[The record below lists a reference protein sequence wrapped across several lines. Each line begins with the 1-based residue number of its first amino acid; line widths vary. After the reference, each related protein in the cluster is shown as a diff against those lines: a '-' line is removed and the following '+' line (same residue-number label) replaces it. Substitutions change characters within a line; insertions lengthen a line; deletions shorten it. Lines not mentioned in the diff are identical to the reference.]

1 MKGVRRVGLGVIDQ
15 GLSSI
20 SNAVFLVAVARVASV
35 EEFGAVSLAYALFV
49 FGLAVQRGSLGTLT
63 SLAATVRRPPP
74 LVASFLGALLVVI
87 VGVVLGVAVGVDDH
101 PAYYVVLVASLVI
114 YPQDLLRYDAIAQ
127 QRAGLAVISDGIWFA
142 VTLALLC
149 ASILGASISVFAMAC
164 AWVVLGAVPSLVALV
179 LPLRASLALHT
190 RWVVDHASDLRLL
203 GPDAVLSA
211 VAPLILASVVAHYL
225 SLDDVAAVRGAGTL
239 LGPLSTLFSAL
250 QVVLLPEMA
259 RLLGDNRLRL
269 AAGQALVMS
278 LVVAMWGGFLFLIPD
293 GAGRELLGDT
303 WSASRAVL
311 IWATLELMMWALA
324 TGPVALLTSYRR
336 WKELLSLRVAYL
348 VAVAC
353 ALGVTVSSGDVA
365 TVMIGMLAASVV
377 NCVLFYVVAAREQR
391 RLRAATSQC
400 SGVSRGATR
409 AGRRPR

>member
-1 MKGVRRVGLGVIDQ
+1 MKGVHRVGLGVIDQ

-49 FGLAVQRGSLGTLT
+49 FGLAVQRASLGTLT
-63 SLAATVRRPPP
+63 ALAATVRRPPP
-74 LVASFLGALLVVI
+74 LVVSLLGALLVLV
-87 VGVVLGVAVGVDDH
+87 VGTALGVIVGVDDH
-101 PAYYVVLVASLVI
+101 PAYYVVLVAALVI

-127 QRAGLAVISDGIWFA
+127 QRVGLAVVSDGLWFA

-149 ASILGASISVFAMAC
+149 ASVLGASISVFVMAC
-164 AWVVLGAVPSLVALV
+164 AWLVLGAVPALVALAV
-179 LPLRASLALHT
+179 PLRQSLVLRT
-190 RWVVDHASDLRLL
+190 RWVADHAPDLRLL

-211 VAPLILASVVAHYL
+211 VAPLVLASVVAHYL

-259 RLLGDNRLRL
+259 RLLGDHRLRL
-269 AAGQALVMS
+269 AAGQAVVMS
-278 LVVAMWGGFLFLIPD
+278 IVVALWGGVLFLIPD
-293 GAGRELLGDT
+293 SAGRELLGDT

-311 IWATLELMMWALA
+311 IWATLELVMWAFA
-324 TGPVALLTSYRR
+324 SGPVALLTSYRR
-336 WKELLSLRVAYL
+336 WRALLTLRVAYL
-348 VAVAC
+348 CTVAVA
-353 ALGVTVSSGDVA
+353 LGATVSSGDVA
-365 TVMIGMLAASVV
+365 TVMIGMLMASVV

-391 RLRAATSQC
+391 RL
-400 SGVSRGATR
+400 
-409 AGRRPR
+409 